1 MEEEDDE
8 EGEEGRETAAEE
20 AGSPGEDDDGVVG
33 DGDDGEDEEDHQVA
47 QELEA
52 GAELEEVDVH
62 RIAASASSR
71 RRRRREREPA
81 AGPGRE
87 QPFPDIASQSFPLSR
102 FPIPDSHSP
111 PTPSRRSSKLEPPKP
126 RPFFIYLFIIIIV
139 ISPQLPP
146 QSMTTMTISGAL
158 SSKGVNITP
167 DLNFTVCFHVLSLCN
182 SSHHSTPLDKSNF

>member
-1 MEEEDDE
+1 MEEEEDE

-62 RIAASASSR
+62 RIAASASASSR

-87 QPFPDIASQSFPLSR
+87 QPFPEIASQSFALSR
-102 FPIPDSHSP
+102 FPIHIRHQHQSEKLEA
-111 PTPSRRSSKLEPPKP
+111 RSSNLPN
-126 RPFFIYLFIIIIV
+126 RDFLYCNLSATS
-139 ISPQLPP
+139 SP
-146 QSMTTMTISGAL
+146 IDDD
-158 SSKGVNITP
+158 
-167 DLNFTVCFHVLSLCN
+167 DL
-182 SSHHSTPLDKSNF
+182 